1 MARMTFQQALVLGIA
16 EEMRRDRDVFVLGED
31 VGPFG
36 GPLKSTE
43 GLWAEFG
50 AQGRVI
56 DTPISEGTIVGAAVG
71 AAMRGKRPVVDLMF
85 LEFLGLVMQQLID
98 AGAMH
103 YYSAGAV
110 QVPLVVRA
118 KYGVGPHHGHQY
130 DIHSWATHIPG
141 MKVVAPANAS
151 DARGL
156 MKSAIR
162 DNNPILFI
170 EHMGLYHASRDEVD
184 DDPDFIVPL
193 GTANIARGG
202 HDVTVVTSAM
212 MVKRALG
219 AAKKLEAQG
228 ISVEVVDLRT
238 IVPLDTATILAS
250 VRKTGRLVVVAEGI
264 RPGNSANDVVSV
276 VAERAFNSLR
286 APVGFVAP
294 PTMPVPFNRTL
305 EKIFVPGEPEIIA
318 AILAAVRYSGDAYA
332 DPALALANTT
342 TS

>member
-1 MARMTFQQALVLGIA
+1 MPRMTFQQALVAGIA

-103 YYSAGAV
+103 YYSAGGTR
-110 QVPLVVRA
+110 VPLVVRA

-141 MKVVAPANAS
+141 VKVVAPANAS

-156 MKSAIR
+156 MKAAIR
-162 DNNPILFI
+162 DDNPVLFI
-170 EHMGLYHASRDEVD
+170 EHMGLYHASRDEVS
-184 DDPDFIVPL
+184 DDPEYIVPL
-193 GTANIARGG
+193 GKAMVVRAGQ
-202 HDVTVVTSAM
+202 DVTVVASAM

-238 IVPLDTATILAS
+238 IVPLDSATILAS

-264 RPGNSANDVVSV
+264 RPGNSANDVVSL
-276 VAERAFNSLR
+276 VAEHAFGALR

-294 PTMPVPFNRTL
+294 RTMPVPFNRTL
-305 EKIFVPGEPEIIA
+305 EKIFVPGEPDVISA
-318 AILAAVRYSGDAYA
+318 VLAAVAYETRDCA
-332 DPALALANTT
+332 PPVAAVEA
-342 TS
+342 S